1 MRASSHGG
9 NPRWAWMNAR
19 KADLAALHLD
29 REEFDRRMAQ
39 HRMDYDLDPLIQLA
53 AKDQWMV
60 QQQQRKLDRLSAVG
74 REQADALARRNAAP
88 GGSYGPW
95 GIGDSHWA
103 LSEENLQNFLSAE
116 TKQGGM
122 WTISEQHRALQA
134 NQSLIGLS
142 QSLSAVAELGEIL
155 PHETPCMKKHPGIC
169 KGAVV
174 RDDGELAW
182 RAANIIADGFHRVR
196 PHQC

>member
-53 AKDQWMV
+53 AKDQWKV
-60 QQQQRKLDRLSAVG
+60 QQQQRKLDRLRAVG

-122 WTISEQHRALQA
+122 WNFRNSTAPCRPTNHLLALVNPCQLLP
-134 NQSLIGLS
+134 SLARSCL
-142 QSLSAVAELGEIL
+142 
-155 PHETPCMKKHPGIC
+155 T
-169 KGAVV
+169 
-174 RDDGELAW
+174 
-182 RAANIIADGFHRVR
+182 R
-196 PHQC
+196 PHA